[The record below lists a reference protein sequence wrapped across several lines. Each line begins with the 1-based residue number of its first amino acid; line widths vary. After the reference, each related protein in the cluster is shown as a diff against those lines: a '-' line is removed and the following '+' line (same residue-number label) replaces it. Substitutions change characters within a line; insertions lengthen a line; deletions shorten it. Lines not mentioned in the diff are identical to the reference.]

1 MNPLKA
7 LVVKEFKDLLREPQ
21 ILIGIVLAPI
31 LMLGLMGGI
40 LSTTFSSV
48 REATAGR
55 LSIAVLDLDRGV
67 YSSNLID
74 TLKRMNVSIYEVES
88 KSIDE
93 AILEASSRNL
103 KLLLIVPEG
112 FSGNVTLGVKA
123 KLQVYSNIESF
134 SLLSTIPS
142 SAIQAYIATYEHI
155 LAYSLLRRVAPSIDP
170 SFVLDPVSLDE
181 YTVIQGSVVKAP
193 PSIIFQRFFGQSL
206 MLPFSMFIVVI
217 VAMQIA
223 ATSMAKEKE
232 ERTLEV
238 LLTLPVK
245 RIYILMGKLAGS
257 ILIAIIGSISYLS
270 GFAFYLSSFSAI
282 PQEELAGLDV
292 RAEYVKVME
301 IPLQGYI
308 VIGALLTL
316 SLIAFLSIAV
326 GLSAL
331 ADDVRSAQSL
341 LGIVF
346 IPLIIPFIFTL
357 FVDVNTLP
365 VALKILVYAI
375 PLSYPML
382 SINSI
387 LSGDYFTPI
396 VGILY
401 LTIFTLA
408 VLYVS
413 AWFFESEKILTAKIK
428 VRFMKKPEASDMY
441 GEG

>member
-21 ILIGIVLAPI
+21 ILLGIILAPI
-31 LMLGLMGGI
+31 LMLGIMGGI

-55 LSIAVLDLDRGV
+55 LSSAVLDLDGSI
-67 YSSNLID
+67 YASALID
-74 TLKRMNVSIYEVES
+74 TLKSMNASIYIV
-88 KSIDE
+88 KSRSIGE
-93 AILEASSRNL
+93 AILEASSMNL
-103 KLLLIVPEG
+103 RLLLVIPEG
-112 FSGNVTLGVKA
+112 FSENITLGVRA
-123 KLQVYSNIESF
+123 KLQMYSSIEGF
-134 SLLSTIPS
+134 SLVSTIPS
-142 SAIQAYIATYEHI
+142 SAIQAYIATYEYI
-155 LAYSLLRRVAPSIDP
+155 LAYSLLRRVAPDIDP

-181 YTVIQGSVVKAP
+181 YTVMQGSTMKAP
-193 PSIIFQRFFGQSL
+193 PSIIFQRLLGQSL

-232 ERTLEV
+232 GKTLEV
-238 LLTLPVK
+238 LLTLPV
-245 RIYILMGKLAGS
+245 RRVYILMGKLAGS

-270 GFAFYLSSFSAI
+270 GFAIYISSFSAI
-282 PQEELAGLDV
+282 PPEGLAGLDIPV
-292 RAEYVKVME
+292 EYVKAME

-308 VIGALLTL
+308 VMGVLLIL
-316 SLIAFLSIAV
+316 SLIAFLSISI

-346 IPLIIPFIFTL
+346 IPLMIPFIFTI
-357 FVDVNTLP
+357 FTDVNSLP
-365 VALKILVYAI
+365 IALRILVYAI

-382 SINSI
+382 SISSI
-387 LSGDYFTPI
+387 LSGDYFIPI
-396 VGILY
+396 VGMVY

-408 VLYVS
+408 ILYVS
-413 AWFFESEKILTAKIK
+413 AWFFESEKILTAKI
-428 VRFMKKPEASDMY
+428 RFMRKPRASDIY
-441 GEG
+441 REG